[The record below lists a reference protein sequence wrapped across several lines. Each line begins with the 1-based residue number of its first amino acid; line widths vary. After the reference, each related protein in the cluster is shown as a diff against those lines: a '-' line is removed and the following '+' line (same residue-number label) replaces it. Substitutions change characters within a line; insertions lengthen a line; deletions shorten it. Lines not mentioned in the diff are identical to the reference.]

1 MRDLTGKRILITG
14 AGRGLGREFSR
25 TFANAGCEV
34 IVTDIAA
41 DRVSESVSL
50 LQSAGANAAGYVMD
64 VTDPQSVRDIRH
76 RLLAERG
83 PVDLLLN
90 NAGVVFGGEFGD
102 IPLERHL
109 ATYQINLLGLVTVT
123 HVFLP
128 DLVRQPEAHVINI
141 ASASGYIALPF
152 AATYASSKWAV
163 IGFSESLQEEL
174 RLAGNGHVR
183 VTTVCPS
190 YIATGMFAGV
200 KLPRFSW
207 FLTPERVAD
216 LTVRAVRSN
225 RDFVRTPWFVPI
237 TPLAK
242 ALMPRALF
250 RWCCDWLN
258 VSTGMTSW
266 RGLSTMKP
274 LADAHSLANLSIP
287 AVTPAPPISTISPA
301 SAPAVVTEATAV

>member
-1 MRDLTGKRILITG
+1 MRQLNGKRILITG
-14 AGRGLGREFSR
+14 AGRGLGREFAR
-25 TFANAGCEV
+25 AFATAGCEI
-34 IVTDIAA
+34 IVTDISA
-41 DRVSESVSL
+41 DRVAESVTL
-50 LQSAGANAAGYVMD
+50 LHAEGANAAGYVMD
-64 VTDPQSVRDIRH
+64 VTDPQSVRDVRH

-109 ATYQINLLGLVTVT
+109 ATFQINLLGLVTVT

-128 DLVRQPEAHVINI
+128 DLLRQSEAHVINI

-174 RLAGNGHVR
+174 RLAGNDHVR

-216 LTVRAVRSN
+216 LTVRAVRGN

-242 ALMPRALF
+242 ALLPRLLF
-250 RWCCDWLN
+250 RWVCDWLN
-258 VSTGMTSW
+258 VSTGMSSW
-266 RGLSTMKP
+266 RGLSAVKS
-274 LADAHSLANLSIP
+274 LADAHSLASLPGP
-287 AVTPAPPISTISPA
+287 ATTATAAISELP
-301 SAPAVVTEATAV
+301 VVRTATVATEATSV

>member
-1 MRDLTGKRILITG
+1 MRYLNGKRILITG
-14 AGRGLGREFSR
+14 AGRGLGREFAR
-25 TFANAGCEV
+25 AFAAAGCEV
-34 IVTDIAA
+34 IVTDIAE
-41 DRVSESVSL
+41 DRVSSTVAWL
-50 LQSAGANAAGYVMD
+50 RDAGAASFGYVMD
-64 VTDPQSVRDIRH
+64 VTSPQSVRDVRH
-76 RLLAERG
+76 KLLGERG

-90 NAGVVFGGEFGD
+90 NAGVVFGGEFGN

-128 DLVRQPEAHVINI
+128 DLVRQSEAQVINI

-174 RLAGNGHVR
+174 RLAGNAHVR

-207 FLTPERVAD
+207 FLTPKRVAE

-242 ALMPRALF
+242 AMLPRVLF
-250 RWCCDWLN
+250 RWLCDWLH

-266 RGLSTMKP
+266 RGLSAMKP
-274 LADAHSLANLSIP
+274 LADAHSLASLSSP
-287 AVTPAPPISTISPA
+287 TVTVTPDAAPIA
-301 SAPAVVTEATAV
+301 DVRAPAVVTEATSV